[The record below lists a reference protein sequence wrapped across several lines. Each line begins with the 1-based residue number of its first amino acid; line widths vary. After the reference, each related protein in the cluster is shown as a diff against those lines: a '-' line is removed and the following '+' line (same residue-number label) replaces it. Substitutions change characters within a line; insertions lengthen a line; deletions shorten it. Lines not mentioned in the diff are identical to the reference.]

1 MDTHQIL
8 QTKSRAHRGRI
19 LHVLGAA
26 FEEGREAVDC
36 AARAVLGE
44 EGAAGRERRE
54 GGWRSAVRVDRRGGA
69 RDEVSGGRDA
79 CGQAGDDLGHVSA
92 TSVCRRCWWGTEAKA
107 GGGGSGP
114 EWALIYGCASCR
126 GLCCKLLRHKRN
138 SVHVQC

>member
-92 TSVCRRCWWGTEAKA
+92 TSVCRRCW
-107 GGGGSGP
+107 GGGRKQKQKGVELDRSG
-114 EWALIYGCASCR
+114 
-126 GLCCKLLRHKRN
+126 LLYTERK
-138 SVHVQC
+138 